1 MPIPQ
6 SFSRCL
12 RFLAA
17 ALLLSACASPR
28 AEGPQGRVV
37 KVLMH
42 RLDLEGR
49 HTLSPSLFERDA
61 YQVVL
66 RKHPEQVSAV
76 RFDVQWKARVAD
88 PSQLR
93 LKLEV
98 LGAKSSLKTPF
109 VLEQPVTPDRWGE
122 TWSALLMNKET
133 FLKVGEPAAWRV
145 SLWDREQLLGEQK
158 SFVW

>member
-1 MPIPQ
+1 MPVPPK
-6 SFSRCL
+6 FSRCL
-12 RFLAA
+12 WFLAA
-17 ALLLSACASPR
+17 VLLLAGCASPHG
-28 AEGPQGRVV
+28 EGPHGRVV
-37 KVLMH
+37 KVLVH

-76 RFDVQWKARVAD
+76 RFDVQWKAKIVD
-88 PSQLR
+88 GSHLR

-98 LGAKSSLKTPF
+98 LGAKSSLKEPF
-109 VLEQPVTPDRWGE
+109 VIEEPVSPDRWGG

-145 SLWDREQLLGEQK
+145 SLWDGEQLLAEQK